1 MNEEN
6 YRSDIGTPLPL
17 DAYRWWQWTMSVI
30 FQVASVYAWQ
40 RPVGSPSVAVGKIV
54 DCYRQARAFVAAAP
68 LLLMLQLP
76 LREEGKL
83 CLDFYDKGMNRR
95 LDVGCEEER
104 IS

>member
-1 MNEEN
+1 M
-6 YRSDIGTPLPL
+6 
-17 DAYRWWQWTMSVI
+17 
-30 FQVASVYAWQ
+30 
-40 RPVGSPSVAVGKIV
+40 
-54 DCYRQARAFVAAAP
+54 AAAP